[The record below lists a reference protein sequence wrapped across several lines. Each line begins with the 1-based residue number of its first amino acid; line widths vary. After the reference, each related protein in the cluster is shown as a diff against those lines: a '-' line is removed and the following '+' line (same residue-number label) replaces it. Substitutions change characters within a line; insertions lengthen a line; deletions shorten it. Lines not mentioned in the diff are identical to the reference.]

1 MKIKNIICL
10 LSASWILTAR
20 NSAFE
25 IPNATVG
32 NMSNR
37 EICQRIV
44 ANRGAIQSM
53 ANEMVKSYREA
64 AIKGYNANIENGLLE
79 LSKRGFKQNELF
91 YIRSGQLDSALPK
104 RTRECITVQ
113 PL

>member
-1 MKIKNIICL
+1 MLKYTVSLIAL
-10 LSASWILTAR
+10 FLTAC
-20 NSAFE
+20 SSPVE
-25 IPNATVG
+25 IPDTTVG

-37 EICQRIV
+37 EVCQRIV